1 MAEYEDDLDEHDLS
15 TEATRILNA
24 LMWFIGNN
32 TINGKEKVRAVQR
45 LRELIDHDDAI
56 SSGTVERFALDA
68 GKHPKTARRLREIH
82 EGLRQGKT
90 FLDYARRPI

>member
-1 MAEYEDDLDEHDLS
+1 MVGDDEAMAVHLS
-15 TEATRILNA
+15 AEATRVLGA

-45 LRELIDHDDAI
+45 LRELIEHDRTI
-56 SSGTVERFALDA
+56 SSATVERLALDA
-68 GKHPKTARRLREIH
+68 GKHPKTARRLGEIH
-82 EGLRQGKT
+82 EGLLNGKT